1 MAAPEKQTMN
11 LQQISDRTSFQRG
24 ATRLSDPS
32 HIKIWYNAELADPS
46 CFAKYAQC
54 LQCVVFDK
62 ERSYMYLREGA
73 LETNQAYNCC
83 IKCLACLKPYPPDCV
98 CVSYFDK
105 RPWKKSKGACYTC
118 CGCCSGNPS
127 IEKVDN
133 TCLICFQKVTCHQ
146 ACFGGD
152 YMSYVPLDKFCC
164 CIPNKVNFLCNICG
178 FCGSPDGNPLCH
190 LPYCMQPKDVEGF
203 VAQAKQVIPAARA
216 MHP

>member
-11 LQQISDRTSFQRG
+11 LQQISDRTSAQRG

-54 LQCVVFDK
+54 LSGQVFDK

-73 LETNQAYNCC
+73 METNQVNKCC
-83 IKCLACLKPYPPDCV
+83 IKVTLESISQPDCV
-98 CVSYFDK
+98 SISYFDQPPGK
-105 RPWKKSKGACYTC
+105 VQNLLR
-118 CGCCSGNPS
+118 CCSLDPS

-133 TCLICFQKVTCHQ
+133 AYLICCQKVTCHQ
-146 ACFGGD
+146 ACVGGD
-152 YMSYVPLDKFCC
+152 YMSFVPLDKFCC
-164 CIPNKVNFLCNICG
+164 CFPNKVNWCCNTCGLCG
-178 FCGSPDGNPLCH
+178 PRREPAH
-190 LPYCMQPKDVEGF
+190 PPPVPHA
-203 VAQAKQVIPAARA
+203 AQGRGRVRGASKQVIPAARA

>member
-46 CFAKYAQC
+46 CFAKYQQC
-54 LQCVVFDK
+54 LSGFVFDK

-73 LETNQAYNCC
+73 LETNQVYKCC
-83 IKCLACLKPYPPDCV
+83 IKPLECLASPDCV
-98 CVSYFDK
+98 RISYFDQK
-105 RPWKKSKGACYTC
+105 PWVKYKEC
-118 CGCCSGNPS
+118 CGCYSFDPRL
-127 IEKVDN
+127 EKVDN
-133 TCLICFQKVTCHQ
+133 GFMICCQKVTCHQ
-146 ACFGGD
+146 ACVGGD
-152 YMSYVPLDKFCC
+152 YMSFVPLDKYCC
-164 CIPNKVNFLCNICG
+164 CFPNKVNWCCNTCG
-178 FCGSPDGNPLCH
+178 LWGPVDGTPLIH
-190 LPYCMQPKDVEGF
+190 FPYAIQPKDVEGF

>member
-46 CFAKYAQC
+46 CFTKYQLC
-54 LQCVVFDK
+54 LQACVVFDK

-73 LETNQAYNCC
+73 IETNQAHNCC
-83 IKCLACLKPYPPDCV
+83 ISCLACCKPPDCV
-98 CVSYFDK
+98 RVSYFDK
-105 RPWKKSKGACYTC
+105 RPWKKSRGACYTC
-118 CGCCSGNPS
+118 CGLCSGNPS

-133 TCLICFQKVTCHQ
+133 TYLICFQKVTCHQ

-164 CIPNKVNFLCNICG
+164 CIPNKVNFLCNTCG
-178 FCGSPDGNPLCH
+178 LWGPVDGNPLCH
-190 LPYCMQPKDVEGF
+190 IPYCMQPKDVEGF

>member
-54 LQCVVFDK
+54 LLHGVVFDK

-73 LETNQAYNCC
+73 LETNQSYNCC
-83 IKCLACLKPYPPDCV
+83 IKCLACLKPPDCV

-105 RPWKKSKGACYTC
+105 RPWKKYKCTC
-118 CGCCSGNPS
+118 CGICSGDPS

-133 TCLICFQKVTCHQ
+133 AYLICLPEGHLPPGVRRRGLHVVRAPRQVLLLLPQQGELVCNTC
-146 ACFGGD
+146 G
-152 YMSYVPLDKFCC
+152 L
-164 CIPNKVNFLCNICG
+164 
-178 FCGSPDGNPLCH
+178 CGSPDGNPLIH
-190 LPYCMQPKDVEGF
+190 LPFAMQPKDVEGF